1 MSERGHRSVAHTAD
15 VILEAWGRDLAA
27 CCEEATAAL
36 TEVYLDAVDRAALV
50 EHRALD
56 VGPGSP
62 DDLLIA
68 VLEDIIFVLET
79 SLLVPI
85 GATARAVGEEELT
98 VNLSLANPA
107 SVEPA
112 GAVPKAISLDGLHHG
127 TC

>member
-1 MSERGHRSVAHTAD
+1 M
-15 VILEAWGRDLAA
+15 
-27 CCEEATAAL
+27 
-36 TEVYLDAVDRAALV
+36 
-50 EHRALD
+50 
-56 VGPGSP
+56 
-62 DDLLIA
+62 
-68 VLEDIIFVLET
+68 LEDIIFVLDT

>member
-50 EHRALD
+50 
-56 VGPGSP
+56 S
-62 DDLLIA
+62 
-68 VLEDIIFVLET
+68 
-79 SLLVPI
+79 
-85 GATARAVGEEELT
+85 TARSTSDPGRPT
-98 VNLSLANPA
+98 
-107 SVEPA
+107 
-112 GAVPKAISLDGLHHG
+112 